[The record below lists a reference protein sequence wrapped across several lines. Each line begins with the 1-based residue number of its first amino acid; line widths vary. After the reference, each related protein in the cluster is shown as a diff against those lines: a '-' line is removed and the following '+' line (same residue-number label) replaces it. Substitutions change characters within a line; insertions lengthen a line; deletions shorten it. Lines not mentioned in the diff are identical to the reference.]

1 MIGSWRDYSNRI
13 RPHSSLGYRPPAPVT
28 LQPIVRQLPTPAA
41 RQAERWFSWLWSTGR
56 CCSSVTRCSEMANM
70 ASNCCGVWRHGEPL
84 METMHDYIAEIQT
97 RSEDGSPPA
106 VEARKSILAEN
117 DPDAQRQAEEWASTA
132 TTRRDRST
140 FLRLRHDDRIVID
153 RELGNSVL

>member
-1 MIGSWRDYSNRI
+1 
-13 RPHSSLGYRPPAPVT
+13 
-28 LQPIVRQLPTPAA
+28 
-41 RQAERWFSWLWSTGR
+41 
-56 CCSSVTRCSEMANM
+56 
-70 ASNCCGVWRHGEPL
+70 

-117 DPDAQRQAEEWASTA
+117 DPDAQRQAEEWASTV

-140 FLRLRHDDRIVID
+140 FLLLRHDDRIVID
-153 RELGNSVL
+153 RELGKCVL